1 MAPRLRLVFARRLVA
16 SAAVVAASCGAGLT
30 VSACSSLTPDGKQ
43 NEPEDDNARKAH
55 FEDAAQTYYDGGK
68 YEQAVGQWRKV
79 LAIEPER
86 PKANWGLAKSLAMVG
101 TVQALREAEQIFDKI
116 DGWDWSH
123 PTLGDRRHEVL
134 KDHAE
139 VYLQLADFYDRDVT
153 VLESQLDD
161 PRADVPSLRRHMQEQ
176 IAKRNEL
183 LSRAI
188 PIYERVLELSAN
200 NPLAIAGLAKAHLT
214 VGNNARG
221 IEFSRQY
228 MALTRSSQEG
238 WQRELSDLEKNRGR
252 TATDEQRE
260 YYRAKIRSAREKE
273 LKMHLLLASVLMR
286 TKDYRGA
293 IEEYDTVL
301 EMDPVRPAA
310 RVERAQAL
318 AASGDYKRAVSDLE
332 EYLKITDPVKQR
344 AARLR
349 AAELL
354 ERYRLA
360 ALAAPVSGTMPPP
373 PPPPSP
379 GFAAH
384 PPLPPPPTPI
394 RPPEPAR

>member
-1 MAPRLRLVFARRLVA
+1 MSPRIRFALARRFGASLAVA
-16 SAAVVAASCGAGLT
+16 AAVGAAVLGT
-30 VSACSSLTPDGKQ
+30 TACASLTPDGPQ

-55 FEDAAQTYYDGGK
+55 FEEAAQTYYDGGK
-68 YEQAVGQWRKV
+68 YQQAVIQWRKV

-86 PKANWGLAKSLAMVG
+86 PKANWGLAKSLAMMG
-101 TVQALREAEQIFDKI
+101 TVQSLRESEAIFVKI
-116 DGWDWSH
+116 DGWDWNH

-139 VYLQLADFYDRDVT
+139 VYLQLADYYDRDVT

-161 PRADVPSLRRHMQEQ
+161 PGADVPSIRRHMQEQ

-183 LSRAI
+183 LSKAI
-188 PIYERVLELSAN
+188 PLYERVLELSPD
-200 NPLAIAGLAKAHLT
+200 NPHAIAGLAKAHLT
-214 VGNNARG
+214 VGNNQRG
-221 IEFSRQY
+221 IAFSRRY
-228 MALTRSSQEG
+228 LALTRSSQEG
-238 WQRELSDLEKNRGR
+238 WNRELKALEDNRGR

-273 LKMHLLLASVLMR
+273 IKMHLLLASVLIRM
-286 TKDYRGA
+286 KDYRGSVA
-293 IEEYDTVL
+293 EYDVVL

-318 AASGDYKRAVSDLE
+318 AGTGDYKKAIDDLE

-344 AARLR
+344 GSRMK

-354 ERYRLA
+354 EQYRLA
-360 ALAAPVSGTMPPP
+360 ALGVSSSRRSGPGPTPGPTTGPAFPPP
-373 PPPPSP
+373 PPPPAP
-379 GFAAH
+379 IM
-384 PPLPPPPTPI
+384 PPS
-394 RPPEPAR
+394 R